1 MHVECLKTHVK
12 GTKRL
17 KRKAGEG
24 DNLEKQNAAKC
35 RMLLPRF
42 NKKDIREQGKHMLFH
57 AKFHQNF
64 LEQ

>member
-1 MHVECLKTHVK
+1 V
-12 GTKRL
+12 
-17 KRKAGEG
+17 GEG

-42 NKKDIREQGKHMLFH
+42 NKKDIREQGKNMLFH